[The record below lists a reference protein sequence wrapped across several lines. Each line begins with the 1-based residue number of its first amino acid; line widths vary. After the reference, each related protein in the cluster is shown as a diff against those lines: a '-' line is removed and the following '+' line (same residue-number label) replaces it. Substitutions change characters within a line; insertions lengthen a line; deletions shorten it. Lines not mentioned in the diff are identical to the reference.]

1 MHFSKI
7 AVSLL
12 TSLSLAT
19 AGMISARDSGVEE
32 ARYKIAENV
41 YSNVPPNAYKIGD
54 NVWSNVPPPAHDIA
68 NKSTSSVAKMDNA
81 EPTFDDLK
89 ANVTLAMEW
98 MMAHSSSEITD
109 ANESGVVARVDT
121 WSDILARCI
130 VSMGSCYHMVTNK
143 PMSTIDKLNYCF
155 GWSIGFGYCKT
166 RTQSSYRSEFNGDFA
181 PQDAVMEATEQLYVD
196 YTGGQ

>member
-98 MMAHSSSEITD
+98 MMAQYVTNLNYIEFLSNVLNLSSSTEITD

-121 WSDILARCI
+121 WSDILARC
-130 VSMGSCYHMVTNK
+130 VSTLAWDFRDATRCFARNHRGGSVL
-143 PMSTIDKLNYCF
+143 TISL
-155 GWSIGFGYCKT
+155 
-166 RTQSSYRSEFNGDFA
+166 A
-181 PQDAVMEATEQLYVD
+181 
-196 YTGGQ
+196 